1 MRKVKEHEG
10 KKKLDDWRLCKIIG
24 TEKFNDT
31 TILIDNKLPEDI
43 TLKNV
48 ILIRC
53 VKKMTI
59 HFPNIFRSI
68 RVGSRFL

>member
-1 MRKVKEHEG
+1 MRKVKEHKG

-53 VKKMTI
+53 VKKDDNTLSKYFYK
-59 HFPNIFRSI
+59 HK
-68 RVGSRFL
+68 GW

>member
-53 VKKMTI
+53 VKTDDNTLSKYFYK
-59 HFPNIFRSI
+59 HK
-68 RVGSRFL
+68 GW